1 MKKIVVMYIVAFLL
15 VVGVIYLNI
24 YLLLNTN
31 NTKLSNAPL
40 NKEIVQD
47 TSSNIATS
55 SPSPFPSPSPSST
68 SALAPAV
75 IPVVV
80 KEENKEVMTDIV
92 LPVPYV
98 SEAPEGIWK
107 GTWINGCEEASI
119 TMVEKYYKMQDTVS
133 VADAKEFMLM
143 LFEAQNKLYG
153 SNANSDAE
161 RTNKIINDY
170 TGYNGAVIDNPTT
183 DDIKKELQEGRPV
196 ISFHRGFDLKNKNIP
211 FLATGSSFHVLVIV
225 GYDDITGEFITQD
238 NGDPVSGVHHRYEY
252 SLFMN
257 SIHDY
262 NFKRKLA
269 DDVPRVI
276 FTSNKK
282 NNETLQ

>member
-31 NTKLSNAPL
+31 NTKLSNAPINNEIIQ
-40 NKEIVQD
+40 NKD
-47 TSSNIATS
+47 LDIATS
-55 SPSPFPSPSPSST
+55 SPSPSPTSSST
-68 SALAPAV
+68 PSLTPVPAV
-75 IPVVV
+75 IPEVV
-80 KEENKEVMTDIV
+80 KEDKKEVMTDIV

-119 TMVEKYYKMQDTVS
+119 TMVEKYYKMEDTVS

-143 LFEAQNKLYG
+143 LFETQDKLYG

-161 RTNKIINDY
+161 RTNKLINDY
-170 TGYNGAVIDNPTT
+170 TGYNGFVVENPTV
-183 DDIKKELQEGRPV
+183 DSIKKELQEGRPV

-225 GYDDITGEFITQD
+225 GYDDTTGEFITQD

-252 SLFMN
+252 KLFMN

>member
-1 MKKIVVMYIVAFLL
+1 MYIVAFLL

-31 NTKLSNAPL
+31 NTKLSNAPINNEIIQ
-40 NKEIVQD
+40 NKD
-47 TSSNIATS
+47 LDIATS
-55 SPSPFPSPSPSST
+55 SPSPSPTSSST
-68 SALAPAV
+68 PSLTPVPAV
-75 IPVVV
+75 IPEVV
-80 KEENKEVMTDIV
+80 KEDKKEVMTDIV

-119 TMVEKYYKMQDTVS
+119 TMVEKYYKMEDTVS

-143 LFEAQNKLYG
+143 LFETQDKLYG

-161 RTNKIINDY
+161 RTNKLINDY
-170 TGYNGAVIDNPTT
+170 TGYNGFVVENPTV
-183 DDIKKELQEGRPV
+183 DSIKKELQEGRPV

-225 GYDDITGEFITQD
+225 GYDDTTGEFITQD

-252 SLFMN
+252 KLFMN